1 MLPKQRS
8 FFMNSLDFIRN
19 RERIYKE
26 SNELAIEK
34 AIT

>member
-26 SNELAIEK
+26 LNELTMEK
-34 AIT
+34 ALT